1 MFLPVDVAVM
11 VEMRR
16 RAVANAAAKKF
27 FSFSRAGVGAF
38 SKASFGGNRS
48 EAGRYAANVRWQGQS
63 VDSDRSR
70 RSDVARAKLVEAG
83 TKLRKALSVDRGAY
97 LARAKESLRL
107 MGVEEE
113 VTGEVEKFFDDVRD
127 ETLRAFVKAEI
138 SIVASLDGLD
148 SDENSRSTRYETEI
162 KNAQKAFV
170 ALANKFEKELRRI
183 DPNAFVNP
191 DNPFGVEAKRSKN
204 FFPKR
209 YPRSLKGSIL
219 SVFDGTVRLIA
230 TDLEQVAKD
239 VYAVEKASFGGNRSE
254 AGRYAANIRWQGQ
267 TVDDPSLV
275 GYSGDVD
282 GKQKSEL
289 HILASTTDTKLA
301 ELSLKLRRAEDSFR
315 QSVEDINRL
324 AGVFEETNLRQFSRQ
339 WYQFMS
345 KQERDGFFKF
355 KNATPEERQRLIDLA
370 KQNAKPYDLQ
380 NLERVL
386 ENIASKEPEIARLK
400 AEIAPLNDL
409 FQANQW
415 QRFFLVT
422 NTNGHV
428 HRSMNCSTT
437 YETTEWRWLPHL
449 SGLTDKEAVDDQGGI
464 LCTHCFPDA
473 PSDYTSG
480 ESREKREAREKR
492 AEEKKIRDA
501 KKLAKKITADGSDVR
516 LTATRTK
523 TDYRTGTPYA
533 PTTTISSITGAK
545 EFLRD
550 AMEFKRLPKPP
561 FVNWSDEDW
570 KDGMDGL
577 HTDENVALIAGLLSE
592 KTGDPIDKILD
603 DAEKRARKYRGE

>member
-1 MFLPVDVAVM
+1 MPVDVAVM

-16 RAVANAAAKKF
+16 RAAANAAAKKF
-27 FSFSRAGVGAF
+27 FSFPRAGVGEF

-48 EAGRYAANVRWQGQS
+48 EAGRYAANVRWQGES
-63 VDSDRSR
+63 VDDPSR

-83 TKLRKALSVDRGAY
+83 TKLRKALGIDKGAY

-107 MGVEEE
+107 RGVEEE
-113 VTGEVEKFFDDVRD
+113 ITGEVEQFFDDIRE
-127 ETLRAFVKAEI
+127 ETLKAFVKAET
-138 SIVASLDGLD
+138 SIIASLNGLD
-148 SDENSRSTRYETEI
+148 SDENFRSTRYETEI
-162 KNAQKAFV
+162 KKAQKAFV
-170 ALANKFEKELRRI
+170 ALANKFEKELRKI

-191 DNPFGVEAKRSKN
+191 DNPFGMEAKRSKN
-204 FFPKR
+204 FFPQR

-219 SVFDGTVRLIA
+219 SAFDGTIRLIA
-230 TDLEQVAKD
+230 TDLERVAKD
-239 VYAVEKASFGGNRSE
+239 IYAVEKASFGGNRSE

-275 GYSGDVD
+275 GYSGDMD

-301 ELSLKLRRAEDSFR
+301 ELNGKLNEVSASFR
-315 QSVEDINRL
+315 DSVGIINKL
-324 AGVFEETNLRQFSRQ
+324 AGVYETTEISKFSRE

-345 KQERDGFFKF
+345 RQEQKHFFNF
-355 KNATPEERQRLIDLA
+355 RSATPEERQQLIDLA
-370 KQNAKPYDLQ
+370 KKNANPYELQ
-380 NLERVL
+380 SLEKSL
-386 ENIASKEPEIARLK
+386 ENIALKEAEITRLK

-437 YETTEWRWLPHL
+437 YPTTDWAWLPHL

-480 ESREKREAREKR
+480 ESKAKREQREQR
-492 AEEKKIRDA
+492 AEEKRVRDA

-516 LTATRTK
+516 LTATRTR
-523 TDYRTGTPYA
+523 TDYRTGKPYA
-533 PTTTISSITGAK
+533 VTTTISSITGAK

-577 HTDENVALIAGLLSE
+577 HTDENVAVIAGLLSE
-592 KTGDPIDKILD
+592 KTGEPIDKILD
-603 DAEKRARKYRGE
+603 DAEKRARKYRGQ

>member
-1 MFLPVDVAVM
+1 MFLPVDVALM

-27 FSFSRAGVGAF
+27 FSFPRAGVGGI

-48 EAGRYAANVRWQGQS
+48 EAGRYAANIRWQGES
-63 VDSDRSR
+63 VEDPSR
-70 RSDVARAKLVEAG
+70 KSDVARAKLVETG
-83 TKLRKALSVDRGAY
+83 TKLRKALGIDRGAY

-107 MGVEEE
+107 RGVEEE
-113 VTGEVEKFFDDVRD
+113 ITGEVEKFFDDIRD
-127 ETLRAFVKAEI
+127 ETLKAFVKAET
-138 SIVASLDGLD
+138 SIVASLNGLD
-148 SDENSRSTRYETEI
+148 SDENFRSTRYEVEI
-162 KNAQKAFV
+162 KKAQKAFA
-170 ALANKFEKELRRI
+170 ALANKFEKELRKI
-183 DPNAFVNP
+183 DPNAFISP
-191 DNPFGVEAKRSKN
+191 DNPFGLEAKRSKN
-204 FFPKR
+204 FIPQR

-219 SVFDGTVRLIA
+219 MVFEGTVRLIA
-230 TDLEQVAKD
+230 TDLGQVAKD
-239 VYAVEKASFGGNRSE
+239 IYAVQKASFGGNRSE

-275 GYSGDVD
+275 GYSGDMD
-282 GKQKSEL
+282 GNQKSEL

-301 ELSLKLRRAEDSFR
+301 ELNGKLNDVSASFR
-315 QSVEDINRL
+315 NSVEVINKL
-324 AGVFEETNLRQFSRQ
+324 AGVYETTEIRQFSRE

-345 KQERDGFFKF
+345 RQEQKHFFNF
-355 KNATPEERQRLIDLA
+355 RSATPEERQQLIDLA
-370 KQNAKPYDLQ
+370 KKNAKPYELQ
-380 NLERVL
+380 NLERVI
-386 ENIASKEPEIARLK
+386 ENLALKETEIARLK
-400 AEIAPLNDL
+400 AEIAPLNALYD
-409 FQANQW
+409 ANQW

-437 YETTEWRWLPHL
+437 YPTTEWQWLPHL

-473 PSDYTSG
+473 PSDYTAG
-480 ESREKREAREKR
+480 ESKAKREAREQR
-492 AEEKKIRDA
+492 AEEKRIRDA

-516 LTATRTK
+516 LTSNRMK
-523 TDYRTGTPYA
+523 TDYRTGAPYA
-533 PTTTISSITGAK
+533 ETTTISSITGAK

-561 FVNWSDEDW
+561 YANWSDDDW
-570 KDGMDGL
+570 KDGMSGL

-603 DAEKRARKYRGE
+603 DAEKRARKSRGV